1 MSSNGSTMPWRIGS
15 QVMYTEPLVSQL
27 KPLSLETTNCGD
39 HFAIYTRQS
48 HHQVMDPLPKQGLE
62 KAADS
67 GLKFSIF
74 PGNIDMGKDQ
84 QSLEPTI
91 AVPPPSYPEF
101 QGRFELGLGQNMVS
115 PNFSY
120 VDQCYGLYPTYGAQQ
135 MHGRMLLPLSMTS
148 EGPIYVNAKQFNGI
162 LRRRKARAK
171 AENAY
176 KAAKARKPYLH
187 ESRHLHAMR
196 RVRGAGGRFL
206 NTKTEGEKSNN
217 KNSNSQYS
225 NLFTNF
231 PPKINNSTYP
241 NAPQTRLVNSP
252 SSEVLQTTEIVTNPN
267 SLTRSGS
274 LSGSEVTSVYTRGN
288 LVHVDH
294 YQAAF
299 YHPMQNLLDSDHVT
313 PVGLSVKWAM
323 GADGRYDLLKV

>member
-1 MSSNGSTMPWRIGS
+1 MSSNGSTLPWWIGS
-15 QVMYTEPLVSQL
+15 QVLYTEPLVSQF
-27 KPLSLETTNCGD
+27 KPLSVDNTNRGD
-39 HFAIYTRQS
+39 QFTICTRQS
-48 HHQVMDPLPKQGLE
+48 HQVIDPLPKPGLE

-74 PGNIDMGKDQ
+74 PGNFDMGRNQK
-84 QSLEPTI
+84 SLEPTV
-91 AVPPPSYPEF
+91 AVPPPSSYPEF
-101 QGRFELGLGQNMVS
+101 QGRFELGLGQSMVS

-120 VDQCYGLYPTYGAQQ
+120 ADQCYGLYPTYGSQQ
-135 MHGRMLLPLSMTS
+135 MQGRMLLPLSMTN

-171 AENAY
+171 AE
-176 KAAKARKPYLH
+176 KANKLANARKPYLH

-196 RVRGAGGRFL
+196 RARGAGGRFL
-206 NTKTEGEKSNN
+206 NTKTEGNKTFDKSN
-217 KNSNSQYS
+217 KSQNSNSI
-225 NLFTNF
+225 TTF
-231 PPKINNSTYP
+231 PPGVNCTYP

-252 SSEVLQTTEIVTNPN
+252 SSEVLQTTELVTNPN

-274 LSGSEVTSVYTRGN
+274 LSGSEVTSVYSREN

-299 YHPMQNLLDSDHVT
+299 YHPMQNLLDSDHAT
-313 PVGLSVKWAM
+313 PGGFSVKWATA
-323 GADGRYDLLKV
+323 ADGCCDLLKV